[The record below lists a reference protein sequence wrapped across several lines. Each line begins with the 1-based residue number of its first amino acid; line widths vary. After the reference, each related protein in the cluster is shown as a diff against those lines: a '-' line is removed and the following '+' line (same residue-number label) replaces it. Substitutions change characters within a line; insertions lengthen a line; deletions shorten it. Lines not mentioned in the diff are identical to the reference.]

1 MIVKAS
7 KEDAEELTEIALAS
21 KAYWGYSQ
29 EQLES
34 WREDLTVTPEMVEN
48 NEIKFIGTQK
58 EIGAF
63 YILNLDEP
71 DDYCTLE
78 FLFVR
83 PDFIGRGF
91 GRVLLK
97 QAFLSAKANKKKYM
111 RVLSDP
117 NAESFYAKYGFKVI
131 AQEKSSIPN
140 RFLPIMEKD
149 ISEVEFNPVL

>member
-29 EQLES
+29 EQIES
-34 WREDLTVTPEMVEN
+34 WREDLTVTPEMVER

-58 EIGAF
+58 GIGAF
-63 YILNLDEP
+63 YILNLDES

-91 GRVLLK
+91 GRALLRHV
-97 QAFLSAKANKKKYM
+97 FGSAKAGKKRYM

-117 NAESFYAKYGFKVI
+117 NAEPFYAKYGFKVI
-131 AQEKSSIPN
+131 AQEKSSIPG
-140 RFLPIMEKD
+140 RFLPVMEKD
-149 ISEVEFNPVL
+149 ISEVEFNPIL